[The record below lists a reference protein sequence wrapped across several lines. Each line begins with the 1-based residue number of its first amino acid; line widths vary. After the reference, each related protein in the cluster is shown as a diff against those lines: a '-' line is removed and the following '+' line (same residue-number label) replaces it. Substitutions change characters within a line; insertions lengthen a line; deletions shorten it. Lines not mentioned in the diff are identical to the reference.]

1 MRVDPWVE
9 VRSVRALGESA
20 LVEVNVT
27 APGTLLCAYHAA
39 SIRPAFVDRPVR
51 HAGAARVLLGGLQP
65 ATRYT
70 VECSLNAGNRTVQSA
85 GKSFESGEAAA
96 RLTITDVEPFATFAR
111 IRGRGAVRDVRA
123 DPSEERH
130 AGRRAVSAAA
140 NAVWAAVAGGVRAAG
155 EAVSRAGRE
164 EA

>member
-111 IRGRGAVRDVRA
+111 IRVKSGRAT
-123 DPSEERH
+123 
-130 AGRRAVSAAA
+130 RRATRCVCRSERGLDSRR
-140 NAVWAAVAGGVRAAG
+140 WRRSRGWRSGFMCRKGGSVT
-155 EAVSRAGRE
+155 GR
-164 EA
+164 

>member
-1 MRVDPWVE
+1 M
-9 VRSVRALGESA
+9 RALGESA

-27 APGTLLCAYHAA
+27 APGTLLCSYHAS

-111 IRGRGAVRDVRA
+111 IRVKSDTPGDALCLPQRRRFGQASLSAFARLAKRFHVK
-123 DPSEERH
+123 ER
-130 AGRRAVSAAA
+130 
-140 NAVWAAVAGGVRAAG
+140 
-155 EAVSRAGRE
+155 RE
-164 EA
+164 CDE

>member
-111 IRGRGAVRDVRA
+111 IRVKSDTPGDALCLPQRTRFGQPSLAAFARLAKRFHVVEGRKRD
-123 DPSEERH
+123 
-130 AGRRAVSAAA
+130 G
-140 NAVWAAVAGGVRAAG
+140 
-155 EAVSRAGRE
+155 
-164 EA
+164 